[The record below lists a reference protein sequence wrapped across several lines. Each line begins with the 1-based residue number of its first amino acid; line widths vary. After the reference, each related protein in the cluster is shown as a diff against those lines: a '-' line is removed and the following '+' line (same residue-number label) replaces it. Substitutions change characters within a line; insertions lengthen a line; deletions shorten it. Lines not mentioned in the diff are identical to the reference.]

1 MSNDSLNTLPVITPV
16 VRLRVVGLYYR
27 LDVPL
32 TIYTPDS
39 KTTVLD
45 LLNAAT
51 AIDNNLTV
59 NFAQDGSVSTIS
71 YNWPTKPPSLSGK
84 PRAAGFYSISENL
97 NGNQVSAWQYYIERP
112 LPADPN
118 YRTLVSKTRISGGF
132 TVPGKSQPLLPGDEV
147 IFRCVAIVIQPNLP
161 FNPTQPSVAS
171 LPSVASVSST
181 ASAASQATTAFSV
194 SQASQA

>member
-1 MSNDSLNTLPVITPV
+1 MTDDSLDLLPVITPV

-51 AIDNNLTV
+51 SRDRNLTV
-59 NFAQDGSVSTIS
+59 NLAGDGSVSTIS
-71 YNWPTKPPSLSGK
+71 YRWLTPPPSLSGK
-84 PRAAGFYSISENL
+84 PRPAGLYSISENL
-97 NGNQVSAWQYYIERP
+97 TGSQVSAWQYYIERP

-132 TVPGKSQPLLPGDEV
+132 TVPGNSQPLLPGDEV
-147 IFRCVAIVIQPNLP
+147 IFRCVAIVIQPNSP
-161 FNPTQPSVAS
+161 FNPSQASVAS
-171 LPSVASVSST
+171 LPSVASSPST
-181 ASAASQATTAFSV
+181 ASQPSQP
-194 SQASQA
+194 SQSA